1 MAADG
6 WDKALAKSR
15 LFKHT
20 ERVVDQS
27 SPAGLIT
34 AFIKTRLYTCLATWA
49 LVYTLSI
56 LGLSFS
62 TPAALSSG
70 HTRLIRLG
78 LKSSPSIWIVTSGL
92 SLTITANCL
101 TTQIGDTA
109 GKNSRSKKHTC
120 QYY

>member
-20 ERVVDQS
+20 KRVVDQS

-34 AFIKTRLYTCLATWA
+34 AFIKTRLYTGLATWA

-62 TPAALSSG
+62 TPAAFSSG

-78 LKSSPSIWIVTSGL
+78 LKGSPRSCIVTSGL
-92 SLTITANCL
+92 LTITANRL
-101 TTQIGDTA
+101 TTQIGGALCKYT
-109 GKNSRSKKHTC
+109 RSKKHTR